1 MIRAK
6 YNWYFLPLLI
16 CLLTA
21 CGDDEYHY
29 PDVKLEY
36 LTAFSGAEG
45 DLESI
50 LTDEGAAFPVVSD
63 ASNINIEANSS
74 ARIVANYGKVATAN
88 GTEGMKLYSSIKAV
102 SPLPMPADKFK
113 DGVKK
118 DPANILSIWM
128 GLNYLNITLEVKA
141 QDGRHKFGFIEDE
154 VITNAETGKSEVYL
168 TLYHDAGDDVQ
179 AYTQRAYLSVP
190 LQQYAVNEI
199 RSVAIH
205 FNLLTYSGKVETY
218 NFEYIPSF
226 K

>member
-1 MIRAK
+1 MIKAK
-6 YNWYFLPLLI
+6 YNWCFLSLLI

-36 LTAFSGAEG
+36 LTAFSGAAG
-45 DLESI
+45 DLVSI
-50 LTDEGAAFPVVSD
+50 LTDEGTTFSVVSD
-63 ASNINIEANSS
+63 ASKINIDENSS
-74 ARIVANYGKVATAN
+74 VRIVANYGKVATAD
-88 GTEGMKLYSSIKAV
+88 GTEGMKLYSSIKTV

-118 DPANILSIWM
+118 DPANILGIWM

-141 QDGRHKFGFIEDE
+141 QSGRHKFGFIEDE

-190 LQQYAVNEI
+190 LQQYAVNGI
-199 RSVAIH
+199 RSVNIH

>member
-1 MIRAK
+1 MTIAK
-6 YNWYFLPLLI
+6 YNWCFLPLLI

-45 DLESI
+45 NLESI
-50 LTDEGAAFPVVSD
+50 LTDEGTTFSVVAD
-63 ASNINIEANSS
+63 ASNNHINPNSS
-74 ARIVANYGKVATAN
+74 VRIVANYGKVATAD
-88 GTEGMKLYSSIKAV
+88 GTEGVKLYASLNAV

-141 QDGRHKFGFIEDE
+141 QDGKHKFGFIEDE
-154 VITNAETGKSEVYL
+154 VITNTEIGKSEVYL
-168 TLYHDAGDDVQ
+168 TLYHDARDDVQ

-190 LQQYAVNEI
+190 LQQYAVNGI
-199 RSVAIH
+199 RSVTIH
-205 FNLLTYSGKVETY
+205 FNLLTYSGKIETY
-218 NFEYIPSF
+218 DFEYIPSS

>member
-6 YNWYFLPLLI
+6 YNWCFLSLLI

-36 LTAFSGAEG
+36 LTAFSDAGG

-50 LTDEGAAFPVVSD
+50 LTDEGTTYSVVED
-63 ASNINIEANSS
+63 ASNIHINPNSS
-74 ARIVANYGKVATAN
+74 VRIVGNYGKIATADGN
-88 GTEGMKLYSSIKAV
+88 EGVKLYASLNAV

-141 QDGRHKFGFIEDE
+141 QNGKHKFGFIEDE

-190 LQQYAVNEI
+190 LQQYAVDGVQ
-199 RSVAIH
+199 SVAVH
-205 FNLLTYSGKVETY
+205 FSLLTYSGKVETY
-218 NFEYIPSF
+218 DFEYNPSF